1 VKALAEAKPASN
13 GRRTQG
19 RSTQS
24 RGDFVVRRARKSDL
38 PELVRVGISAFRGGT
53 NEERWISYYT
63 KNAHLS
69 WDRIWVAERDNRV
82 LGKTSLLDFRMRID
96 GRLTRVDG
104 VAAVAVDLTAR
115 RQGVADALVRRG
127 LTDARAREVPASFL
141 YAFRPSFYRRFG
153 YAPVEMGHV
162 LHVRPR
168 DLPDSPERVH
178 VRRYHEDDFAAL
190 DRCYRAATAGAT
202 GPIERSEMWWRVRT
216 LREGQDR
223 VVFDAGRGK
232 IEGYVLGMLAEQ
244 ASLGK
249 RVLRVQELM
258 ATTRRAR
265 RGLLG
270 WLAALADEFSGI
282 EVSLPADGSWLPFLR
297 DPHFPA
303 TRSYFQ
309 QEPAGL
315 AGWGCMGRLAH
326 LERAL
331 TMRAPRAVK
340 GSVVVHAID
349 PVLPENDGPWT
360 VRFGGAGAAT
370 RVRAGSQAALGLRG
384 EMDVWTQVW
393 SGAVSALAAWRFG
406 FLEGDEEAARLLEAA
421 WLGPAPFWGTLN
433 EF

>member
-1 VKALAEAKPASN
+1 MKALAEAKHAVN
-13 GRRTQG
+13 GGRGQARR
-19 RSTQS
+19 
-24 RGDFVVRRARKSDL
+24 DYVVRRAKKTDL
-38 PELVRVGISAFRGGT
+38 PELVRVGIGAFRGTT
-53 NEERWISYYT
+53 NEERWTSYYT
-63 KNAHLS
+63 KNSHLS
-69 WDRIWVAERDNRV
+69 WDRIWVAEHEGRV
-82 LGKTSLLDFRMRID
+82 LGKTSLLDFRMRLD
-96 GRLTRVDG
+96 GRLVRVDG

-115 RQGVADALVRRG
+115 RQGVADALVRRA
-127 LTDARAREVPASFL
+127 LADAREREVPASFL

-178 VRRYHEDDFAAL
+178 VRRYREDDLAAL
-190 DRCYRAATAGAT
+190 GRCYRAATAGAT
-202 GPIERSEMWWRVRT
+202 GPIERSDMWWRVRT

-244 ASLGK
+244 APLGK

-258 ATTRRAR
+258 ASTRRAR
-265 RGLLG
+265 RGLIA

-282 EVSLPADGSWLPFLR
+282 EASLPSDASWLPYLR
-297 DPHFPA
+297 DPHFPVA
-303 TRSYFQ
+303 RSYFQ

-315 AGWGCMGRLAH
+315 VGWGCMGRLTH

-331 TMRAPRAVK
+331 AMRAPRAVK

-349 PVLPENDGPWT
+349 PVLPENGGAWT
-360 VRFGGAGAAT
+360 VRFGGAGQAT
-370 RVRAGSQAALGLRG
+370 RVRAGGHAGLGLRG
-384 EMDVWTQVW
+384 EMDIWTQVW

-421 WLGPAPFWGTLN
+421 WYGPAPFWGTLN